1 MMTRLGSVQ
10 QFRLKPLA
18 YSRHLWEDNSP
29 KSFKCHI
36 FKSNNADDLVFT
48 HDGDLGMLSALAAI
62 ILLPKRNRGRSARN
76 PIMKFV
82 MPRNNPSLAHSLTR
96 SLALCS
102 PFALPL
108 PPHPPPPPLI
118 EILEAGH
125 EMRAINRPRCMDNPL
140 PSPPVPSL
148 LYLSEE

>member
-1 MMTRLGSVQ
+1 MMMTRLGSVQ

-36 FKSNNADDLVFT
+36 FKSNNADDLVST
-48 HDGDLGMLSALAAI
+48 HDGELGMLSALAAI

-82 MPRNNPSLAHSLTR
+82 MPRNNPSLAHSLAR
-96 SLALCS
+96 WPALCS
-102 PFALPL
+102 PLAWPL
-108 PPHPPPPPLI
+108 PPPPLI
-118 EILEAGH
+118 EILEPGH
-125 EMRAINRPRCMDNPL
+125 EMRAINRPRCMGDYPVPPL
-140 PSPPVPSL
+140 PAAFVG
-148 LYLSEE
+148 